1 MGFCYDTSV
10 EVLWYKCRGA
20 VGNGLGE
27 KGRGITVSGV
37 GAVVDGSVRGI

>member
-1 MGFCYDTSV
+1 MKYFRGCVTFCTCVGY
-10 EVLWYKCRGA
+10 YGA
-20 VGNGLGE
+20 GSDLGE